1 MPPAAGTMAA
11 TTPSACVCDCPAT
24 QTALLETIGRYA
36 PIAVSQLAIVR
47 DALSL
52 ASTLGWS
59 GPAGEA
65 FHERVTSLAPRAD
78 SYESDI
84 AGVARLCG
92 QGAS

>member
-1 MPPAAGTMAA
+1 MAA
-11 TTPSACVCDCPAT
+11 ITPSACVCACPAT
-24 QTALLETIGRYA
+24 QSALRETIGGYA

-59 GPAGEA
+59 GSAGDA
-65 FHERVTSLAPRAD
+65 FHERVASLGPAAD